1 MLVYALNEDQLY
13 VSFTK
18 LIILV
23 FMSLGLDNSE
33 GQLLK
38 IDQIICWNPYL
49 KWLVRPSKPFSFSSE
64 SL

>member
-38 IDQIICWNPYL
+38 IDQVICWNPYL
-49 KWLVRPSKPFSFSSE
+49 KWLVRHHKPFSFSSE